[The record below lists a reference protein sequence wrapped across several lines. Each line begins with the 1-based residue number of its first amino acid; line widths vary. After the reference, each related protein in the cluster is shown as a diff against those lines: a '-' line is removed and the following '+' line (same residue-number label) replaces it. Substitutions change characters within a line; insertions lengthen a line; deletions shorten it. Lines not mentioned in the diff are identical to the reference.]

1 MQRLEE
7 RGHATAGSWCG
18 AKNRREKGEGVQ
30 LMLTNFSHPP
40 NRVQTKKF

>member
-1 MQRLEE
+1 V
-7 RGHATAGSWCG
+7 AP
-18 AKNRREKGEGVQ
+18 KKREKGEGLQ

>member
-1 MQRLEE
+1 VEDEE
-7 RGHATAGSWCG
+7 VGEEDGPGW
-18 AKNRREKGEGVQ
+18 AKRREKGEGLQ